1 MPHPALLAFLA
12 AAKTTKSS
20 GSPVVLIVLVGV
32 VAAVYFLFLR
42 PQQQRQRAQRTQ
54 RSDVAVGDEVLTVGG
69 IVGRVVDVTNDHITI
84 VSGEGSDDAAPGSTP
99 TRLVLVKQGI
109 ARKIEPVVEP
119 EYNFNDADDAEDE
132 DDEPSDAAGSQ
143 DVNDAHDEPEDH
155 DDEGEGGGPTNG
167 RRAK

>member
-1 MPHPALLAFLA
+1 MSHPALLALLA
-12 AAKTTKSS
+12 ATKTTTKSS

-42 PQQQRQRAQRTQ
+42 PQQQRQRAQRAQ
-54 RSDVAVGDEVLTVGG
+54 RSDVTVGDEVLTVGG

-119 EYNFNDADDAEDE
+119 EYNFHDE
-132 DDEPSDAAGSQ
+132 DDEDDVPSDADDSQ

>member
-1 MPHPALLAFLA
+1 MLSAALPVLLAA
-12 AAKTTKSS
+12 TKSTTKSS

-69 IVGRVVDVTNDHITI
+69 IVGRVIDVNTEHITI
-84 VSGEGSDDAAPGSTP
+84 VTGEGSDDAAPGSTP

-119 EYNFNDADDAEDE
+119 DYNYPDE
-132 DDEPSDAAGSQ
+132 DDEDDEAS
-143 DVNDAHDEPEDH
+143 AHDDEAEHP